1 MRVCVL
7 GVGGGVWETL
17 HSARVMNSAAP
28 ESVLLQFPA
37 TAVQFKL
44 QRASLIQAG

>member
-1 MRVCVL
+1 MQVVCVCRLCVCVL

-28 ESVLLQFPA
+28 ESVFYNSLQ
-37 TAVQFKL
+37 
-44 QRASLIQAG
+44 QRFN